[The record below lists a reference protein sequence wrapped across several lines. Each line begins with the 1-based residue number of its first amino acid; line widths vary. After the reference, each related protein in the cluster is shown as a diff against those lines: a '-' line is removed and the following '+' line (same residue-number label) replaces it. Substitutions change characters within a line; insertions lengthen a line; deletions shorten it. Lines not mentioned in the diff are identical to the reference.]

1 MQNAILHSCVP
12 PAHTFNNVSTLKNR
26 SGDVE
31 MLEQRKSA
39 SYLFTYQSGG
49 HTSQIDYIFARK
61 HERYAKTFP
70 GEEYTLQ
77 HRSKK
82 ERISKLNFF
91 IERLQWF
98 KNELENCE
106 GAISLS
112 EQTKLV
118 IKYLERFQDELDQIK
133 IINSIGKRKGVR
145 HASREASIKMT
156 IDMERAQF
164 KGEGLEIPDLLNPD
178 NVSVL
183 KSWDGEYSFIPKIK
197 TTRVSSSKVCMD
209 NIRSSDTKDR
219 NGGDDDKKFSEMS
232 EELDDSKNND
242 NMLLG
247 DSDDDDDDDYHHNE
261 DDDEDDILAS
271 DTE

>member
-1 MQNAILHSCVP
+1 MPKAPKAKVGQDKKAIHPNS
-12 PAHTFNNVSTLKNR
+12 
-26 SGDVE
+26 
-31 MLEQRKSA
+31 RKA
-39 SYLFTYQSGG
+39 MVL
-49 HTSQIDYIFARK
+49 ARNISHDK
-61 HERYAKTFP
+61 RLMK
-70 GEEYTLQ
+70 
-77 HRSKK
+77 SKK
-82 ERISKLNFF
+82 ERVSKLNFF

-98 KNELENCE
+98 KNELENFE

-183 KSWDGEYSFIPKIK
+183 KSWDGEYSFVPKIK
-197 TTRVSSSKVCMD
+197 TTRVSSSKVRMD
-209 NIRSSDTKDR
+209 NIHSSDAKDGD
-219 NGGDDDKKFSEMS
+219 GGDDDDKKFSKMN
-232 EELDDSKNND
+232 EELDDDKNTD
-242 NMLLG
+242 NVLLG
-247 DSDDDDDDDYHHNE
+247 NSDNDDGDDDHHHNVEDDDDDV
-261 DDDEDDILAS
+261 ILAS